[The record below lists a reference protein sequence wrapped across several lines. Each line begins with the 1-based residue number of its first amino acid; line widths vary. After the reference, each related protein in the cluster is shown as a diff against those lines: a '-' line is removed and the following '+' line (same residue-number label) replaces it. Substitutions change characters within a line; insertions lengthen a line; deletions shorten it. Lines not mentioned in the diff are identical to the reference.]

1 MAFSNLSNLP
11 RFHTFQDAVEY
22 HHNTKGIRG
31 RENIVPLRLN
41 RKNPDE
47 YRIEA
52 EIDSGGN
59 YRSVSCYLYRTPVL
73 VYTPTHL
80 IVNSYASMT
89 TNSFI
94 DAIAPYWL
102 RAYMRNGQKFSVRG
116 HGEFTAEYTGKL
128 RISVDGVYN
137 PTHVEADKLIN
148 VVLNK
153 TRAAEARKSMKPLVD
168 LARATS
174 KLDGYWEGL
183 RTSKED
189 VDDPLLAHLRHLL
202 QIWGVW
208 RLTFESLKQ
217 KIYIAEY
224 DNQDC
229 YDRAPAEYGVIPNRY
244 EVTR

>member
-1 MAFSNLSNLP
+1 MAYSNLNDLP

-22 HHNTKGIRG
+22 HKNTKGIRG
-31 RENIVPLRLN
+31 RTNIIPLKLN
-41 RKNPDE
+41 RRDPDT

-73 VYTPTHL
+73 IYTPDRL
-80 IVNSYASMT
+80 IVTPYCSMT

-94 DAIAPYWL
+94 DGIAPHWL
-102 RAYMRNGQKFSVRG
+102 RAYMRNGQKFRVRG
-116 HGEFTAEYTGKL
+116 HGEFVAEYTGKL
-128 RISVDGVYN
+128 IVSVDGVYN
-137 PTHVEADKLIN
+137 PVKVEADKLIN
-148 VVLNK
+148 VVLNR
-153 TRAAEARKSMKPLVD
+153 TRAAEARKSMKPLID

-174 KLDGYWEGL
+174 KLDGYWDNL
-183 RTSKED
+183 RNCTDKIE
-189 VDDPLLAHLRHLL
+189 DPLLAHLHRLL

-208 RLTFESLKQ
+208 RLTFDSLKQ

>member
-1 MAFSNLSNLP
+1 MAFSNLDHLP
-11 RFHTFQDAVEY
+11 RFHNFQDAVEY
-22 HHNTKGIRG
+22 HKNTKGIRG
-31 RENIVPLRLN
+31 RTNIIPLKLN
-41 RKNPDE
+41 RRDPDTYQISKNRDGH
-47 YRIEA
+47 IE
-52 EIDSGGN
+52 
-59 YRSVSCYLYRTPVL
+59 CWLYDTPVL
-73 VYTPTHL
+73 VYTPSHL
-80 IVNSYASMT
+80 IVTAYCSMT

-189 VDDPLLAHLRHLL
+189 VDDPLLAHLRRLL